1 MTSVS
6 IFFFLLGVL
15 ILIFAVFIYAKGAEV
30 LKHKF
35 PHLPIDNVYK
45 IAQFIGKFW
54 LFYSQIWIVFA
65 VLFNFTQ
72 SDIDLYIALFIF
84 VLLNISLMIFAGYK
98 IRKMSKTD
106 EKYDKKTT

>member
-15 ILIFAVFIYAKGAEV
+15 ILIFAVFIYAKGEEI
-30 LKHKF
+30 LRYKF
-35 PHLPIDNVYK
+35 HHLPPENVRK

-72 SDIDLYIALFIF
+72 SNTALYIALFIF
-84 VLLNISLMIFAGYK
+84 VLLNISVMIFAWYK
-98 IRKMSKTD
+98 IRKMSK
-106 EKYDKKTT
+106 KN

>member
-6 IFFFLLGVL
+6 IFFFLLGIL
-15 ILIFAVFIYAKGAEV
+15 ILVFAVFIYAKGSEI

-35 PHLPIDNVYK
+35 PHLPAESTLK

-54 LFYSQIWIVFA
+54 LFYSQIWILFA

-72 SDIDLYIALFIF
+72 SDKALYTALFMF
-84 VLLNISLMIFAGYK
+84 VLLNVSVMIFAWYK

-106 EKYDKKTT
+106 

>member
-15 ILIFAVFIYAKGAEV
+15 ILVFAVFIYAKGGEV

-35 PHLPIDNVYK
+35 PHLPSENISK

-72 SDIDLYIALFIF
+72 SDTALYTALFIF
-84 VLLNISLMIFAGYK
+84 VLLNISIMLFAWYK

-106 EKYDKKTT
+106 